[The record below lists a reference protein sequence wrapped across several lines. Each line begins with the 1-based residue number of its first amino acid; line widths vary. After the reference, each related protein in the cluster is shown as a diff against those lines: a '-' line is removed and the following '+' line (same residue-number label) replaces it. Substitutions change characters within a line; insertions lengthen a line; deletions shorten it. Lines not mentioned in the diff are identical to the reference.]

1 MDHPRAA
8 GTMRVRVGTGV
19 TKIAATVLLAV
30 VVGAVLPASPLVA
43 SLLVLAVVVTAVAAC
58 FGVLGLAIL
67 LVGTLPW
74 LVTMSDLL
82 PRLTVTFA
90 SGAAAGAILLIA
102 APRST
107 RGDASLALKVGMVF
121 FFAPIVLS
129 LGRQG
134 AAAGAVQAA
143 KYVLFPAMA
152 FVVADATNERELG
165 YLRTVAFWSSVGA
178 ITVNLIFGLTGF
190 ANSSYYGSG
199 EILGYGSEHELALLA
214 GCVTAAALA
223 SSLSLAWSPVI
234 AVGAIATVATGV
246 RSTLPGLMVAAFAR
260 MLSARVRLRVMVL
273 VGLAVAGI
281 FFSGA
286 AHVVETRFHTGEK
299 GGEFQSFS
307 NFGSGR
313 GSIYQAAL
321 HIWWNASPFS
331 WIVGTGLRS
340 ILGVEQEVLGQQ
352 LGGHSDI
359 VDVLVQIGIA
369 GLIGLVL
376 IWFVLFAK
384 AKSRLPLVILV
395 SFAVFTGILEV
406 SGPLVIGM
414 LLATGTN
421 VVAWPRAARRG
432 IRATRVPPIPPL
444 WRQPT

>member
-1 MDHPRAA
+1 MHL
-8 GTMRVRVGTGV
+8 RVGTRA
-19 TKIAATVLLAV
+19 TKIGATVLLAAA
-30 VVGAVLPASPLVA
+30 VGAVLPASPLVA
-43 SLLVLAVVVTAVAAC
+43 SLLVLVVVVAAIAAC
-58 FGVLGLAIL
+58 FDVLGLAIL

-90 SGAAAGAILLIA
+90 SGATAGAILLIA

-107 RGDASLALKVGMVF
+107 RGEASLALRVGVVL

-152 FVVADATNERELG
+152 FVVAEATNERELG
-165 YLRTVAFWSSVGA
+165 YLRTVAFWNSVGA
-178 ITVNLIFGLTGF
+178 IAVNLIFGLTGF

-246 RSTLPGLMVAAFAR
+246 RATLPGLVFAAFAR
-260 MLSARVRLRVMVL
+260 MRSAGVRLRVMVL
-273 VGLAVAGI
+273 VGLSVAGI
-281 FFSGA
+281 FVSGA
-286 AHVVETRFHTGEK
+286 AHVVEARFHHGEQ
-299 GGEFQSFS
+299 GGEFRSFS
-307 NFGSGR
+307 SFGSGR

-321 HIWWNASPFS
+321 HTWWNASPFS
-331 WIVGTGLRS
+331 WIVGTGLRT
-340 ILGVEQEVLGQQ
+340 IHGVEQEVLGQGF
-352 LGGHSDI
+352 GGHSDI
-359 VDVLVQIGIA
+359 VDVVVQIGIA
-369 GLIGLVL
+369 GLIGLIL

-384 AKSRLPLVILV
+384 ATSKLPLVILL

-414 LLATGTN
+414 LFATGTN
-421 VVAWPRAARRG
+421 LVAWPRAVRRG
-432 IRATRVPPIPPL
+432 VRATSVPPIPPL
-444 WRQPT
+444 RRQPT

>member
-1 MDHPRAA
+1 MEYPSAIPGFHHRGGAA
-8 GTMRVRVGTGV
+8 KV
-19 TKIAATVLLAV
+19 AAAALLAV
-30 VVGAVLPASPLVA
+30 AVGAILSVSPLMA
-43 SLLVLAVVVTAVAAC
+43 SLVVLTAVVAAVAAC
-58 FGVLGLAIL
+58 FDVLGLVIL
-67 LVGTLPW
+67 LTGTLPW

-90 SGAAAGAILLIA
+90 SGATAGAILLIA

-107 RGDASLALKVGMVF
+107 RGDASFVLRVGTVL

-129 LGRQG
+129 LGREG

-152 FVVADATNERELG
+152 FVVAEATNERELG

-178 ITVNLIFGLTGF
+178 VTVNLIFGLTGF

-223 SSLSLAWSPVI
+223 SGISLAWSPVI
-234 AVGAIATVATGV
+234 SVGAIATVATGV
-246 RSTLPGLMVAAFAR
+246 RSTLPGLVVAAFAR

-281 FFSGA
+281 FVSGA
-286 AHVVETRFHTGEK
+286 AHVVETRFHHGES
-299 GGEFQSFS
+299 GGEFRSFS

-321 HIWWNASPFS
+321 HTWWNASPFS
-331 WIVGTGLRS
+331 WIVGTGLRT
-340 ILGVEQEVLGQQ
+340 ILGIEQQVLGEQF
-352 LGGHSDI
+352 GGHSDI
-359 VDVLVQIGIA
+359 IDVLVQIGIA
-369 GLIGLVL
+369 GLVGLLL
-376 IWFVLFAK
+376 IWFVVFSK
-384 AKSRLPLVILV
+384 AKSKLPLVILV
-395 SFAVFTGILEV
+395 SYALFSGILEG

-421 VVAWPRAARRG
+421 VVAWPRAARRVA
-432 IRATRVPPIPPL
+432 ATKVPPIRPL
-444 WRQPT
+444 RRQPT